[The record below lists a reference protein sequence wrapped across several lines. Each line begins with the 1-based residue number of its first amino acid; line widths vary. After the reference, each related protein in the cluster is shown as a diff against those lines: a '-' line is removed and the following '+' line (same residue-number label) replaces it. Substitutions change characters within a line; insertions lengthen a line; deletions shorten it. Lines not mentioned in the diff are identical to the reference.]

1 MGQWKCVIGKCT
13 TNCLTLISPPRRS
26 GKNSYRVPDFAKQ
39 IQVMNG
45 LRLPLKFSNPKP
57 CSNINSTNHYCFQK
71 TQSKSKRKGKYKL
84 KSSKILPHLGEGE
97 VDKSKQ
103 EVRKE
108 GQNRKNH

>member
-1 MGQWKCVIGKCT
+1 
-13 TNCLTLISPPRRS
+13 
-26 GKNSYRVPDFAKQ
+26 
-39 IQVMNG
+39 MNG

-97 VDKSKQ
+97 VDRSKG
-103 EVRKE
+103 EVKKE